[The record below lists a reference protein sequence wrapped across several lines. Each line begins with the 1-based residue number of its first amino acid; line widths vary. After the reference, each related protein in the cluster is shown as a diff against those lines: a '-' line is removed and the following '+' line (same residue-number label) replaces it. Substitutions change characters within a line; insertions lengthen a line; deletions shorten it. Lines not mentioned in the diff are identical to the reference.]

1 MSTTAAAAKPAEAP
15 ETAHQERKFTSD
27 IPWLDLEPD
36 CLVIC
41 CSDHRFEKQTREFLK
56 HLGYERP
63 HMLQVP
69 SGPVMTLPLVSAF
82 GFLSKATDKIVEKIV
97 ELKKVRTVICIG
109 HHDCGAYK
117 VGSVHLVNIAVRH
130 VTGNS
135 VEELQHEHLSQAARR
150 IKLAVRGADVRAF
163 FAGITGAGEKARVE
177 FKEVPVK

>member
-1 MSTTAAAAKPAEAP
+1 MSTVTLADNSAKV
-15 ETAHQERKFTSD
+15 TDKVRLNTKFASSS
-27 IPWLDLEPD
+27 PWLDLEPD

-117 VGSVHLVNIAVRH
+117 AGNVHLVNVVIKR

-135 VEELQHEHLSQAARR
+135 VEKLQHEHLSQAARR
-150 IKLAVRGADVRAF
+150 IKLAVRGADVRAY
-163 FAGITGAGEKARVE
+163 FAGVSGEGEKARVE
-177 FKEVPVK
+177 FEEVPVK